1 MKSNDFSSAL
11 WTLDK
16 NVDFLSEGVPGTLRF
31 TGKSLELTIPIGC
44 LLERT
49 PVNGVIAYGAEPI
62 KADKAFGFCQSGER
76 ITLTDLSTFGP
87 SFSTSGTKRENLQAA
102 SALLCKTN
110 FVSPN
115 PNIQSLTLQISGLWY
130 WTRAN
135 LGDIKSIYE
144 KNKWVETS
152 GVWRSDDLKDLP
164 LFADENVS
172 IFLRPIIIENCK
184 YSPVQEF
191 SMKSDMHL
199 HIEFT
204 DHTEPLDDAMNRWVY
219 PLWQMLN
226 FCMGFRCS
234 INEIKIKTEDD
245 LDALYFLPLI
255 EGKEKPSED
264 QLNRMPLPYGFIS
277 QLHTN
282 FFESWLN
289 LDGDAKRAAITLIGI
304 HDNNEINWLNPMFT
318 TTAGA
323 FEAISRVGEKTQDI
337 SSDRLQKIKT
347 RIESHFEDN
356 ADIEW
361 VNKKI
366 NVNIPSANYYANS
379 LVEKLEGFADYI
391 VPDKSRFLKD
401 LCRSR
406 NAYVHQTSELEK
418 SNMLSDEELYSL
430 TMATRVLCY
439 GAVMLHLGIEPETIL
454 ERFQTS
460 FFCHTEIHR
469 YARKMYSVNQDK
481 SN

>member
-1 MKSNDFSSAL
+1 MN
-11 WTLDK
+11 
-16 NVDFLSEGVPGTLRF
+16 
-31 TGKSLELTIPIGC
+31 
-44 LLERT
+44 
-49 PVNGVIAYGAEPI
+49 
-62 KADKAFGFCQSGER
+62 
-76 ITLTDLSTFGP
+76 
-87 SFSTSGTKRENLQAA
+87 
-102 SALLCKTN
+102 
-110 FVSPN
+110 
-115 PNIQSLTLQISGLWY
+115 
-130 WTRAN
+130 
-135 LGDIKSIYE
+135 
-144 KNKWVETS
+144 
-152 GVWRSDDLKDLP
+152 
-164 LFADENVS
+164 
-172 IFLRPIIIENCK
+172 IFLRPVIIENCK

-204 DHTEPLDDAMNRWVY
+204 GHAESLDDAMNRWVY

-264 QLNRMPLPYGFIS
+264 QLNCMPLPYGFIS

-282 FFESWLN
+282 FFENWLN

-304 HDNNEINWLNPMFT
+304 HDNNKINWLNPMFT

-337 SSDRLQKIKT
+337 SSDRLQRIKT
-347 RIESHFEDN
+347 QIESHFEDN
-356 ADIEW
+356 ADIKW

-401 LCRSR
+401 LRRSR

-439 GAVMLHLGIEPETIL
+439 GAVMLHLGIKPKTIL

-469 YARKMYSVNQDK
+469 YTRKMYSINQNEFD
-481 SN
+481 